1 VPATFSIINLGCPK
15 NLIDAER
22 LAAAL
27 EGAGYRLELEP
38 EQAELILVNTCGFIE
53 QAKEESLGTIAEMIA
68 HKRAGR
74 CRGLVVTGCLSQRYP
89 RSLWEQLPEVDA
101 FLGIGGQDEIVG
113 ICNGILDGRNERPCR
128 IPDPDGLVEERIPRT
143 RLTLP
148 HSAYLKIADG
158 CDNRCAYCAIPIIR
172 GRYRSRRPEVLEEEA
187 RELADGGVRELII
200 IAQDTTDYGRD
211 LDDGRGLPELL
222 GRLCTIDSLH
232 WIRLMYTH
240 PAHVGDEL
248 IEIMA
253 REEKICNYLDLPLQ
267 HICDDLLAAMNRR
280 VTGEQIEALIEK
292 LRARIPD
299 LILRTTFI
307 VGLPGETEE
316 HFDKLMAFIERQ
328 RFEKLG
334 AFSYS
339 PEEGTPAA
347 GMPGRPRRGVADR
360 RLDQLL
366 RLQQKISLEH
376 HRSMMGQELEV
387 LVDAVLPDAG
397 PGDEAP
403 ADALLPDTDV
413 PDEAGQEWPAVG
425 RSRGEAP
432 EIDGSVCLAGED
444 LTPGRFVRAQAV
456 AYSEYDLYARVI
468 C

>member
-1 VPATFSIINLGCPK
+1 MPATFSIINLGCPK
-15 NLIDAER
+15 NLVDAER

-53 QAKEESLGTIAEMIA
+53 QARQESLDTIGEMIV
-68 HKRAGR
+68 HRRAGR

-101 FLGIGGQDEIVG
+101 FLGIGGQDEIVDV
-113 ICNGILDGRNERPCR
+113 CNQILDGRNKRPCL
-128 IPDPDGLVEERIPRT
+128 IPDPDGLIEERIPRK
-143 RLTLP
+143 RLTVP

-172 GRYRSRRPEVLEEEA
+172 GRYRSRRLEVLEEEA
-187 RELADGGVRELII
+187 RELADRGVRELII
-200 IAQDTTDYGRD
+200 IAQDTTLYGRD
-211 LDDGRGLPELL
+211 LPGGPQLPELL
-222 GRLCTIDSLH
+222 ERLGKIDGLR

-240 PAHVGDEL
+240 PAHYDDEL
-248 IEIMA
+248 IETLA
-253 REEKICNYLDLPLQ
+253 REEKVCNYLDLPLQ
-267 HICDDLLAAMNRR
+267 HVCDDLLAAMNRR
-280 VTGEQIEALIEK
+280 ITGEQIEGLIEK
-292 LRARIPD
+292 LRTGIPD
-299 LILRTTFI
+299 LTLRTTFI

-316 HFDKLMAFIERQ
+316 HFQQLMTFVERH

-347 GMPGRPRRGVADR
+347 GMPGRPRQGVADR

-366 RLQQKISLEH
+366 QLQQQISLEH

-387 LVDAVLPDAG
+387 LVDAVI
-397 PGDEAP
+397 
-403 ADALLPDTDV
+403 PDTGA
-413 PDEAGQEWPAVG
+413 PDETGQEWSAAG

-432 EIDGSVCLAGED
+432 DIDGMVYLAGEG
-444 LTPGRFVRAQAV
+444 LTHGRFVTARAE
-456 AYSEYDLYARVI
+456 AYSEYDLFARAVS
-468 C
+468 

>member
-1 VPATFSIINLGCPK
+1 MPPTFTIINLGCPK

-27 EGAGYRLELEP
+27 EEAGYRLELEP

-53 QAKEESLGTIAEMIA
+53 QAKQESLGTIAEMIG

-101 FLGIGGQDEIVG
+101 FLGIGGQDEIAAVCG
-113 ICNGILDGRNERPCR
+113 RILDGDDQRPCL
-128 IPDPDGLVEERIPRT
+128 IPDPDGLVEELIPRK
-143 RLTLP
+143 RLTVS

-187 RELADGGVRELII
+187 RELADRGVRELII

-211 LDDGRGLPELL
+211 LDGGPGLPELL
-222 GRLCTIDSLH
+222 DRLCAIDGLC

-240 PAHVGDEL
+240 PAHVSDEL
-248 IEIMA
+248 IETVA
-253 REEKICNYLDLPLQ
+253 RQEKICNYLDLPLQ
-267 HICDDLLAAMNRR
+267 HVCDDLLAAMNRR
-280 VTGEQIEALIEK
+280 VTGERIEALIEK
-292 LRARIPD
+292 LRTKIPG
-299 LILRTTFI
+299 LTLRTTFI

-316 HFDKLMAFIERQ
+316 HFDRLMAFVDRH

-347 GMPGRPRRGVADR
+347 RMPGRPKRGVADR

-366 RLQQKISLEH
+366 RLQQQISLEH
-376 HRSMMGQELEV
+376 HQGLMGQELEV
-387 LVDAVLPDAG
+387 LVDAF
-397 PGDEAP
+397 
-403 ADALLPDTDV
+403 LPDTGTS
-413 PDEAGQEWPAVG
+413 DEAGQEWTAAG

-432 EIDGSVCLAGED
+432 DIDGMVYLAGED

-456 AYSEYDLYARVI
+456 AYSEYDLFARQVS
-468 C
+468 